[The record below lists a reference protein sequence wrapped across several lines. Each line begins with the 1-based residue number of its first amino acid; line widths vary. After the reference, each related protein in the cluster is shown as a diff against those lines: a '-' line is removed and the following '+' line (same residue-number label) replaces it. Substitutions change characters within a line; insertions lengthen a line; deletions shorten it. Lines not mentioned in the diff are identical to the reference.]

1 MKLYSSIIDRLNTQH
16 LTIKELIKN
25 LDDEIINK
33 EPEPGKWSIHENLTH
48 IVSYHQILLYRMEEI
63 IKSDNPYFDKYKTE
77 DDPNFIKWQSIK
89 TEELLTNLEEEREK
103 VIDVINQFSEE
114 ELQKKGTHQKFGTM
128 NMLEWIEFF
137 LLHEA
142 HHIYTIFKLSRIN

>member
-1 MKLYSSIIDRLNTQH
+1 MKLYSSIIGRLNTQH

-25 LDDEIINK
+25 FADEIINK

-142 HHIYTIFKLSRIN
+142 HHIYTIFKLLRTN

>member
-25 LDDEIINK
+25 LDDEIISE

-142 HHIYTIFKLSRIN
+142 HHIYTIFKLLRTN

>member
-1 MKLYSSIIDRLNTQH
+1 MKLYPSIKERLNTQH
-16 LTIKELIKN
+16 LATKELIRN

-48 IVSYHQILLYRMEEI
+48 IVSYHQILLNRLEEI
-63 IKSDNPYFDKYKTE
+63 IKSDNPYFERYKTE
-77 DDPNFIKWQSIK
+77 DDPNFIKWKDFK
-89 TEELLTNLEEEREK
+89 TEELLINLEEEREK
-103 VIDVINQFSEE
+103 VTDFIFGLKEE

-142 HHIYTIFKLSRIN
+142 YHIYTIFKLSRIN

>member
-16 LTIKELIKN
+16 LTIKELIRN
-25 LDDEIINK
+25 LDEEIISE

-48 IVSYHQILLYRMEEI
+48 IVSYHQILLNRMEKI
-63 IKSDNPYFDKYKTE
+63 IKGDNPYFDRYKTE
-77 DDPNFIKWQSIK
+77 DEHNYIRWQNIK
-89 TEELLTNLEEEREK
+89 TEGLLTNLEEERKK
-103 VIDVINQFSEE
+103 VVDVIFQFNEE
-114 ELQKKGTHQKFGTM
+114 ELRKKGTHQKFGEM
-128 NMLEWIEFF
+128 NVFEWIEFF